1 MLLEVRGL
9 HVRYGDVEAVH
20 NVSLTVEQGELVS
33 IIGANGAGKSS
44 ILRSIA
50 GLQPSVSDAMLYDGE
65 DIRSLAP
72 HLRAQKGLRMVPER
86 ARIFPELTVFENLR
100 MGVYKQRVDFQQRLE
115 KLYTLFPFMAERSS
129 QLGSTLSG
137 GEQQQLAIARAL
149 VSGPKLLLVD
159 EVSMGLMPKLVS
171 EVFSVLQSLNRDEG
185 LTILLVEQSA
195 LLSLEISHRAYVL
208 ETGEIRLEG
217 AASDLQNDKRVQEA
231 YLGM

>member
-1 MLLEVRGL
+1 
-9 HVRYGDVEAVH
+9 
-20 NVSLTVEQGELVS
+20 
-33 IIGANGAGKSS
+33 
-44 ILRSIA
+44 
-50 GLQPSVSDAMLYDGE
+50 
-65 DIRSLAP
+65 
-72 HLRAQKGLRMVPER
+72 MVPER

-100 MGVYKQRVDFQQRLE
+100 MGVYKQRVDFSSVS
-115 KLYTLFPFMAERSS
+115 RSS
-129 QLGSTLSG
+129 TRSFRLWRSDRPSSAPPFRE
-137 GEQQQLAIARAL
+137 EQQQLAIARAL

-217 AASDLQNDKRVQEA
+217 AASTSRTTRGCRKPISACSGSADKCLRKPAKRLPQGAVLFQEVFSV
-231 YLGM
+231 